1 MEKTKKPAI
10 RFDGFT
16 EDWERRPLS
25 DYLQV
30 SNEKNQE
37 LRFSKDDVL
46 SVSGD
51 YGIVN
56 QIAFKGR
63 SFAGESVENYGVVHT
78 GDVVYTKSPLKANP
92 YGIIK
97 ANKGPAGIVSTLYA
111 VYHSK
116 ENVNSS
122 FVQTYFEQHAR
133 MNSYMNPLVN
143 KGAKNDMKVSAENA
157 LKGLVIFPEI
167 DEQKRIVHQFED
179 LDNCVSIAQQKYD
192 KLLTFKKSMLEKM
205 FPQDG
210 AKEPEVRF
218 AGFDG
223 EWESHPLNEIAD
235 RIIEKNIGCGI
246 TETFT
251 NSAEYGVISQRDFFD
266 HDISNK
272 ANLGN
277 YYIVKD
283 NDFVYNPRISVTA
296 PCGPINRN
304 KLGRTGVMSPLYTVF
319 RTHDIDNEYLEWY
332 FKSHYWFSFMRYN
345 GDSGARSDRFS
356 IKNDLF
362 FQMPIP
368 VPKIEEQKKI
378 GAFLKSL
385 DELVSLYG
393 TELEKLKNIKSA
405 LLEKMFV

>member
-10 RFDGFT
+10 RFEGFT
-16 EDWERRPLS
+16 EDWEKKPLS
-25 DYLQV
+25 AFSNKV
-30 SNEKNQE
+30 SEKNTNNQYAE
-37 LRFSKDDVL
+37 TFTNSAEFGVISQRDFFDHDISNAENINGYYIVKSDDFVYNPRISVTAPCGPINRNKLGRSGVMSPLYTVFRTNDVNKLFLEWYFKSDYWHSYMYFNGDSGARSDRFS
-46 SVSGD
+46 
-51 YGIVN
+51 I
-56 QIAFKGR
+56 
-63 SFAGESVENYGVVHT
+63 
-78 GDVVYTKSPLKANP
+78 
-92 YGIIK
+92 
-97 ANKGPAGIVSTLYA
+97 
-111 VYHSK
+111 
-116 ENVNSS
+116 
-122 FVQTYFEQHAR
+122 
-133 MNSYMNPLVN
+133 
-143 KGAKNDMKVSAENA
+143 KNDLFFQMPIPVPSTEEQQQIGFA
-157 LKGLVIFPEI
+157 LDEI
-167 DEQKRIVHQFED
+167 NDTITLH
-179 LDNCVSIAQQKYD
+179 QQKYD
-192 KLLTFKKSMLEKM
+192 KLLTFKKSMLEKL
-205 FPQDG
+205 FPQNG
-210 AKEPEVRF
+210 AKVPEVRF
-218 AGFDG
+218 AGFAG

-235 RIIEKNIGCGI
+235 RIVEKNIGCSI

-277 YYIVKD
+277 YYIIKD

-304 KLGRTGVMSPLYTVF
+304 KLGRTGVTSPLYTVF

-368 VPKIEEQKKI
+368 VPKIEEQIKI

-385 DELVSLYG
+385 DKLVSLYSA
-393 TELEKLKNIKSA
+393 ELEKLKNIKTA

>member
-16 EDWERRPLS
+16 EDWELHKVADCLVERNEQSP
-25 DYLQV
+25 Q
-30 SNEKNQE
+30 SNEYPLMAFIANEGIAPKGERYDRSSLISDAENKLYKRTEFGDFIYSSNNLTSGSIGLNKYGKASISPVYSIFYPSE
-37 LRFSKDDVL
+37 LAESDFIGRRFVRDDFISEMIKWRQGVVYGQWRIHESDFVRIDVHIPQKAEQIIIGKFLDDVDGL
-46 SVSGD
+46 
-51 YGIVN
+51 I
-56 QIAFKGR
+56 F
-63 SFAGESVENYGVVHT
+63 
-78 GDVVYTKSPLKANP
+78 
-92 YGIIK
+92 
-97 ANKGPAGIVSTLYA
+97 
-111 VYHSK
+111 
-116 ENVNSS
+116 
-122 FVQTYFEQHAR
+122 QH
-133 MNSYMNPLVN
+133 
-143 KGAKNDMKVSAENA
+143 
-157 LKGLVIFPEI
+157 
-167 DEQKRIVHQFED
+167 
-179 LDNCVSIAQQKYD
+179 QQKYD
-192 KLLTFKKSMLEKM
+192 KLLTFKKSMLEKL
-205 FPQDG
+205 FPQNG
-210 AKEPEVRF
+210 AKVPEVRF
-218 AGFDG
+218 AGFAG

-235 RIIEKNIGCGI
+235 RIVEKNIGCSI

-277 YYIVKD
+277 YYIIKD

-304 KLGRTGVMSPLYTVF
+304 KLGRTGVTSPLYTVF

-368 VPKIEEQKKI
+368 VPKIEEQIKI

-385 DELVSLYG
+385 DKLVSLYSA
-393 TELEKLKNIKSA
+393 ELEKLKNIKTA